1 MTSALKMIIVD
12 DSEDDAEFIQEEV
25 KKAGYELTATRV
37 DSADALQAALAQGD
51 WDLVLSDHSMPGFSA
66 SAALRVLE
74 GSGMDIPFIIVSGAI
89 GEELAVALMRLGAH
103 DFVMKDRLGRL
114 VPAIERELAEAE
126 VRRNYKNAQS
136 VQRSLLLRVQEDKE
150 ELKRKVEEL
159 SELNQLFGEQLKVL
173 EQAESAQQALVQGLA
188 GLIQQATELKEQVE
202 GLPISDMVAP
212 FRSVGA

>member
-1 MTSALKMIIVD
+1 MPSALKMIIVD
-12 DSEDDAEFIQEEV
+12 DSEDDAEFIQEQI

-103 DFVMKDRLGRL
+103 DFIMKDRLSRL
-114 VPAIERELAEAE
+114 VPDIERELEEAE
-126 VRRNYKNAQS
+126 VRRNYKKAQD
-136 VQRSLLLRVQEDKE
+136 VQHTLLLRVQEDKD
-150 ELKRKVEEL
+150 ELERKVKEL
-159 SELNQLFGEQLKVL
+159 SALNQLFGEHLEVL
-173 EQAESAQQALVQGLA
+173 EQAESGQQALVQGLA
-188 GLIQQATELKEQVE
+188 GLIRQATELKEQVE
-202 GLPISDMVAP
+202 SFPISDMVAP
-212 FRSVGA
+212 FR

>member
-212 FRSVGA
+212 FR

>member
-1 MTSALKMIIVD
+1 MPSALKMIIVD

-103 DFVMKDRLGRL
+103 DFIMKDRLSRL

-202 GLPISDMVAP
+202 SLRISDMVAP
-212 FRSVGA
+212 FR